1 MNPASRIRCLM
12 SMLVINEVLKRSRV
26 KGSARLCLLVLAHHC
41 DDTGRKCYPSLTV
54 LSREVG
60 ISVRGLC
67 KILKQLE
74 ATKEIE
80 RTNPTKGGWNARTQY
95 DLSKYAANTVH
106 ESSVLQDSAQQD
118 GVDTVLGDTVNTVLQ
133 DRRTKPSINLQVNH
147 HNNGR
152 SKKSAIVSDSRIK
165 PLIVSFSE
173 KYQAKSGRA
182 YPIKWGKDGKSLKE
196 LLATGETPEAITA
209 AMDLYFA
216 DDFYS
221 QIGFDIGKFCNA
233 FSSLVSRSKSNGRG
247 KFQSVPA
254 PGGKYAKYS

>member
-1 MNPASRIRCLM
+1 M
-12 SMLVINEVLKRSRV
+12 SMLVINEVLKRSPA
-26 KGSARLCLLVLAHHC
+26 KGSARLTLLVLAHHC

-60 ISVRGLC
+60 VSVRGLC

-80 RTNPTKGGWNARTQY
+80 RENPTKGGWNARTQY

-133 DRRTKPSINLQVNH
+133 DRRTKPPINLQVNH
-147 HNNGR
+147 HNNNGR
-152 SKKSAIVSDSRIK
+152 SKKSAIAPDSRIK

-173 KYQAKSGRA
+173 KYETKSGRA
-182 YPIKWGKDGKSLKE
+182 YPTTAWAADSKSLKR
-196 LLATGETPEAITA
+196 LLTAGETPESITA
-209 AMDLYFA
+209 AMDLFFA
-216 DDFYS
+216 DDFYC
-221 QIGFDIGKFCNA
+221 QIGFDIGKFCKA